1 MSDNIAIEGIET
13 NNLKNIDVQ
22 IVKKGVNLI
31 IGPSGSGKSSLAY
44 DTIAQIGQHEFMAMF
59 ADEVNEPSYKV
70 RSFSNMVA
78 AVPIKQSNYNNNMR
92 STIGTYFG
100 FNRSIG
106 LIYAVLLGLSE
117 DFFVLNKESNLCE
130 NCHGLGYVS
139 QLDYNKIVDFNIP
152 LKNVPFR
159 CWNRYKD
166 FYAQMI
172 VNFCMDY
179 KIDSDKTFR
188 ELNDKEKKALLYGES
203 NRKYSVR
210 YKKTNAFSRRTSKF
224 YGVLTGTPMLS
235 NCGIGKSY
243 YSEFECECCHGK
255 KYGKQFDEYEVQGLS
270 IGEFMT
276 TDFASLQPIIENIS
290 KEISDDRLAF
300 TIKNLKS
307 FIDKATELNLGHL
320 CFHRSIPT
328 LSGGELQRLRMV
340 QVFTTQLSDLIIV
353 LDEPLAGLSG
363 EEKKSIFENVTSLAK
378 KHTVVI
384 VDHGDTFYKVADNII
399 ALGEKGGNAGGK
411 LIDVDDFLKKQG
423 SIGKFTSVSVKTQ
436 TSVELNSPIYKYRGV
451 KVSFADNCMNLITG
465 YSGVGKSTLLREYL
479 PQYFE
484 SYLYINQK
492 PLLGNKNSCVATV
505 LDISNKISE
514 LFSKK
519 YKKDKKFFSSLT
531 GNDGMCPVCA
541 GAGYIEY
548 GDDYHQRMRV
558 ECQECEGTGYN
569 KILKK
574 YKIKDS
580 SIFDV
585 WKMTLDE
592 AIDFFEDT
600 NKSISKICSTAAEI
614 MLGHLHIGQA
624 TSTLSGGENI
634 RIKIMKASKSTAR
647 IIGIDEPFK
656 GLSNVEID
664 AVARYLDRIREKDR
678 TLIVI
683 DHTTGVDLYFSQWI
697 KMENEGGIL
706 TGKILKQSESI
717 IHE

>member
-1 MSDNIAIEGIET
+1 MRDNIVIEGIET

-22 IVKKGVNLI
+22 IVKKGINLI

-59 ADEVNEPSYKV
+59 ADEVSEPSYKV

-78 AVPIKQSNYNNNMR
+78 AVPIKQSNHNNNMR

-100 FNRSIG
+100 LNRSIG
-106 LIYAVLLGLSE
+106 LIYAVLLDLSE

-139 QLDYNKIVDFNIP
+139 QLDYNKIVDFNVP

-166 FYAQMI
+166 FFAQMI
-172 VNFCMDY
+172 INFCEDY
-179 KIDSDKTFR
+179 KIDSNKTFR
-188 ELNDKEKKALLYGES
+188 ELSDKDKKLILYGES
-203 NRKYSVR
+203 SLKYSVR

-224 YGVLTGTPMLS
+224 YGVLTGTSMLP
-235 NCGIGKSY
+235 NCGIGKSF
-243 YSEFECECCHGK
+243 YSEFECNCCHGK
-255 KYGKQFDEYEVQGLS
+255 KYGKQFDEYKVQGLS

-276 TDFASLQPIIENIS
+276 TDFASLQTVVDKIS

-300 TIKNLKS
+300 TIKNLKF
-307 FIDKATELNLGHL
+307 FIDKAVELNLGHL
-320 CFHRSIPT
+320 CFHRAIPT

-363 EEKKSIFENVTSLAK
+363 EEKKSIFENVVSLTK
-378 KHTVVI
+378 KHTVVL
-384 VDHGDTFYKVADNII
+384 VDHGETFYNVADQII
-399 ALGEKGGNAGGK
+399 ALGEKGGSAGGK
-411 LIDVDDFLKKQG
+411 LIDVEAFLKKQSG
-423 SIGKFTSVSVKTQ
+423 IKKSEPPKPSTQ
-436 TSVELNSPIYKYRGV
+436 TMIELHSSIYKYKGV

-514 LFSKK
+514 LYAKK
-519 YKKDKKFFSSLT
+519 HKKDKKFFSNLT

-548 GDDYHQRMRV
+548 GDDYHQSTKI
-558 ECQECEGTGYN
+558 ECRECEGTGFN
-569 KILKK
+569 KLLKK
-574 YKIKDS
+574 YKIKGA

-592 AIDFFEDT
+592 AVDFFADT
-600 NKSISKICSTAAEI
+600 DKNISKTCAVASEI
-614 MLGHLHIGQA
+614 MLGHLHIGQP

-634 RIKIMKASKSTAR
+634 RIKIMKASKSTAKV
-647 IIGIDEPFK
+647 IGVDEPFK
-656 GLSNVEID
+656 GLSNIEID

-683 DHTTGVDLYFSQWI
+683 DHTSGVEDYFSQWI
-697 KMENEGGIL
+697 QMENKKEIL
-706 TGKILKQSESI
+706 TGNILK
-717 IHE
+717 

>member
-1 MSDNIAIEGIET
+1 MNDNIVIEGIET
-13 NNLKNIDVQ
+13 NNLKNIDIQ
-22 IVKKGVNLI
+22 IVKKGINLI

-59 ADEVNEPSYKV
+59 ADEVSEPSYKV

-78 AVPIKQSNYNNNMR
+78 AVPIKQSNHNNNMR

-100 FNRSIG
+100 LNRSIG
-106 LIYAVLLGLSE
+106 LIYAVLLDLSE

-139 QLDYNKIVDFNIP
+139 KLDYNKIVNFNVP

-172 VNFCMDY
+172 ISFCADY

-188 ELNDKEKKALLYGES
+188 ELTDKEKHMILYGES
-203 NRKYSVR
+203 SEKYSVR
-210 YKKTNAFSRRTSKF
+210 YKKSNAFSRRTSKYF
-224 YGVLTGTPMLS
+224 GVLTGVPMLP

-255 KYGKQFDEYEVQGLS
+255 KYGNQFDEYKVQGLS
-270 IGEFMT
+270 IGDFMT
-276 TDFASLQPIIENIS
+276 TDFTSLLQVVDRIS

-300 TIKNLKS
+300 TIKNMKV
-307 FIDKATELNLGHL
+307 FIDKAVELNLGHL
-320 CFHRSIPT
+320 CFHRAIPT

-363 EEKKSIFENVTSLAK
+363 EEKKSIFDNVVSLAK
-378 KHTVVI
+378 KHTVVL
-384 VDHGDTFYKVADNII
+384 VDHGDTFYKAANKVI
-399 ALGEKGGNAGGK
+399 ALGEKGGSDGGK
-411 LIDVDDFLKKQG
+411 IISVDNFLKRQND
-423 SIGKFTSVSVKTQ
+423 IVKFIPIKCDNQ
-436 TSVELNSPIYKYRGV
+436 INVELNSVIYKYRGV
-451 KVSFADNCMNLITG
+451 NVQFAENRMNLITG

-514 LFSKK
+514 LYAKK
-519 YKKDKKFFSSLT
+519 HKKDKKFFSSLT
-531 GNDGMCPVCA
+531 GNDGMCPVCV
-541 GAGYIEY
+541 GAGYIEF
-548 GDDYHQRMRV
+548 GDDYHQSTRI
-558 ECQECEGTGYN
+558 ECKECEGTGFN

-574 YKIKDS
+574 YKIKGK

-592 AIDFFEDT
+592 ATDFFEDT
-600 NKSISKICSTAAEI
+600 DKSITKVCTTASGI
-614 MLGHLHIGQA
+614 MLGHLHVGQA
-624 TSTLSGGENI
+624 TGTLSGGENI
-634 RIKIMKASKSTAR
+634 RIKIMKASKSSAKV
-647 IIGIDEPFK
+647 IGVDEPFK
-656 GLSNVEID
+656 GLSSFEID
-664 AVARYLDRIREKDR
+664 AVARYLDGIREKGK

-683 DHTTGVDLYFSQWI
+683 DHTSGIKNYFSEWI
-697 KMENEGGIL
+697 
-706 TGKILKQSESI
+706 ILKNQDGLLVGNI
-717 IHE
+717 IDS

>member
-1 MSDNIAIEGIET
+1 MSDNIVIEGIET

-59 ADEVNEPSYKV
+59 ADDVSEPSYKV

-78 AVPIKQSNYNNNMR
+78 AVPIKQSNHNNNMR

-100 FNRSIG
+100 LNRSIG
-106 LIYAVLLGLSE
+106 LIYAVMLGLSE

-139 QLDYNKIVDFNIP
+139 QLDYNKIVDFNVP

-166 FYAQMI
+166 FFSQMI
-172 VNFCMDY
+172 VNFCADN

-188 ELNDKEKKALLYGES
+188 ELTDKEKKLLLHGES
-203 NRKYSVR
+203 SEKYSVR
-210 YKKTNAFSRRTSKF
+210 YKKTSAFSRRTSKF
-224 YGVLTGTPMLS
+224 YGVLTGTPMLP
-235 NCGIGKSY
+235 NCGIGKSF

-255 KYGKQFDEYEVQGLS
+255 KYGKQFDEYKVQGLS

-276 TDFASLQPIIENIS
+276 VDFASLKTVFDKIS
-290 KEISDDRLAF
+290 KEILDDRLAF
-300 TIKNLKS
+300 TIKNLKA
-307 FIDKATELNLGHL
+307 FIDKAVELNLGHL
-320 CFHRSIPT
+320 CFHRAIPT

-340 QVFTTQLSDLIIV
+340 QVFTTQLSDLVIV

-363 EEKKSIFENVTSLAK
+363 AEKKSIFDNVVSLAK
-378 KHTVVI
+378 KHTVVL
-384 VDHGDTFYKVADNII
+384 VDHGDTFYKVADKII
-399 ALGEKGGNAGGK
+399 ALGEKGGSAGGK
-411 LIDVDDFLKKQG
+411 LIDVESFLKKQNG
-423 SIGKFTSVSVKTQ
+423 IKRIAPPKVSTQ
-436 TSVELNSPIYKYRGV
+436 TAVELNSSIYKYKGV

-514 LFSKK
+514 LYAKK
-519 YKKDKKFFSSLT
+519 HKKDKRFFSSLT

-548 GDDYHQRMRV
+548 GDVNHQSTRI
-558 ECQECEGTGYN
+558 ECRECEGTGFN

-574 YKIKDS
+574 YKIKGA

-585 WKMTLDE
+585 WKMTLEE
-592 AIDFFEDT
+592 AVDFFEDT
-600 NKSISKICSTAAEI
+600 DKSISKICSTASEI
-614 MLGHLHIGQA
+614 MLGHLHIGQP
-624 TSTLSGGENI
+624 TGTLSGGENI
-634 RIKIMKASKSTAR
+634 RIKIMKASRSTAR
-647 IIGIDEPFK
+647 VIGVDEPFK
-656 GLSNVEID
+656 GLSNIEID
-664 AVARYLDRIREKDR
+664 AVAMFLNKIREKGC

-683 DHTTGVDLYFSQWI
+683 DHTAGVEDYFSQWI
-697 KMENEGGIL
+697 QIENINDIL
-706 TGKILKQSESI
+706 CGRIMK
-717 IHE
+717 

>member
-1 MSDNIAIEGIET
+1 MSDNIVIEGIET

-59 ADEVNEPSYKV
+59 ADEVSEPSYKV

-78 AVPIKQSNYNNNMR
+78 AVPIKQSNHNNNMR

-100 FNRSIG
+100 LNRSIG
-106 LIYAVLLGLSE
+106 LIYAVMLGLSE

-139 QLDYNKIVDFNIP
+139 QLDYNKIVDFNVP

-166 FYAQMI
+166 FFAQMI
-172 VNFCMDY
+172 VNFCADN

-188 ELNDKEKKALLYGES
+188 ELSDKEKKLLLYGES
-203 NRKYSVR
+203 TEKYSVR

-224 YGVLTGTPMLS
+224 YGVLTGTPMLP
-235 NCGIGKSY
+235 NCGIGKSF

-255 KYGKQFDEYEVQGLS
+255 KYGKQFDEYKVHGLS

-276 TDFASLQPIIENIS
+276 VDFASLKTVVDKIS

-300 TIKNLKS
+300 TIKNLKA
-307 FIDKATELNLGHL
+307 FIDKAIELNLGPL
-320 CFHRSIPT
+320 CFHRAIPT

-340 QVFTTQLSDLIIV
+340 QVFTTQLSDLVIV

-363 EEKKSIFENVTSLAK
+363 EEKKSIFDNVVSLAK
-378 KHTVVI
+378 KHTVVL
-384 VDHGDTFYKVADNII
+384 VDHGDTFYKVADKII
-399 ALGEKGGNAGGK
+399 ALGEKGGSAGGK
-411 LIDVDDFLKKQG
+411 LIDVEAFLKKQNG
-423 SIGKFTSVSVKTQ
+423 IEKIEPPKANTQ
-436 TSVELNSPIYKYRGV
+436 TVVELNSSIYKYKGV
-451 KVSFADNCMNLITG
+451 MVSFADNCMNLITG

-514 LFSKK
+514 LYAKK
-519 YKKDKKFFSSLT
+519 HKKDKKFFSSLT

-548 GDDYHQRMRV
+548 GDDYHQSTRI
-558 ECQECEGTGYN
+558 ECRECEGTGFN

-574 YKIKDS
+574 YKIKGA

-592 AIDFFEDT
+592 AVDFFGDT
-600 NKSISKICSTAAEI
+600 DKSISKTCSTASEI
-614 MLGHLHIGQA
+614 MLGHLHIGQP

-634 RIKIMKASKSTAR
+634 RIKIMKASKSTAKV
-647 IIGIDEPFK
+647 IGVDEPFK
-656 GLSNVEID
+656 GLSNIEID
-664 AVARYLDRIREKDR
+664 AVAKYLDKIREKER

-683 DHTTGVDLYFSQWI
+683 DHTTGVEDYFSQWI
-697 KMENEGGIL
+697 QMENKKDIL
-706 TGKILKQSESI
+706 TGKILK
-717 IHE
+717 

>member
-1 MSDNIAIEGIET
+1 MGDYIVIEGIET
-13 NNLKNIDVQ
+13 NNLRNIDVD
-22 IVKKGVNLI
+22 IVKKGINLI

-59 ADEVNEPSYKV
+59 ADEVSEPSYKV

-78 AVPIKQSNYNNNMR
+78 AVPIKQSNHNNNMR

-100 FNRSIG
+100 LNRSIG
-106 LIYAVLLGLSE
+106 LIYAVILGLSE

-139 QLDYNKIVDFNIP
+139 QLDYNKIVDYNVP

-166 FYAQMI
+166 FFAQMI
-172 VNFCMDY
+172 VNYCEDY
-179 KIDSDKTFR
+179 KIDSDKPFR
-188 ELNDKEKKALLYGES
+188 ELSDKEKKLILYGES
-203 NRKYSVR
+203 AGKYSVR
-210 YKKTNAFSRRTSKF
+210 YKKTNAFSKRTSKF
-224 YGVLTGTPMLS
+224 YGVLTGTPMLL
-235 NCGIGKSY
+235 NCGIGKSF
-243 YSEFECECCHGK
+243 YSEFECDCCHGK
-255 KYGKQFDEYEVQGLS
+255 KYGRQFDEYKVQGLS

-276 TDFASLQPIIENIS
+276 VDFASLQTVVDKIS
-290 KEISDDRLAF
+290 EEISDDRLAF
-300 TIKNLKS
+300 TIKNLKD
-307 FIDKATELNLGHL
+307 FVDKAVELNLGHL
-320 CFHRSIPT
+320 CFHRAIPT

-340 QVFTTQLSDLIIV
+340 QVFTTQLSDLVIV

-363 EEKKSIFENVTSLAK
+363 EEKKSVFDNVVLLAK
-378 KHTVVI
+378 KHTVVL
-384 VDHGDTFYKVADNII
+384 VDHGDTFYKVADKII
-399 ALGEKGGNAGGK
+399 ALGEKGGSAGGK
-411 LIDVDDFLKKQG
+411 LIDVKSFLAKQNGIKK
-423 SIGKFTSVSVKTQ
+423 SEPEKVSTQ
-436 TSVELNSPIYKYRGV
+436 TVVELNSPIYKYKGV

-465 YSGVGKSTLLREYL
+465 YSGLGKSTLLREYL
-479 PQYFE
+479 PQFFE

-514 LFSKK
+514 LYAKNHK
-519 YKKDKKFFSSLT
+519 RDKKFFSSLT

-548 GDDYHQRMRV
+548 GDYYHQSTRI
-558 ECQECEGTGYN
+558 ECKECEGTGFN

-574 YKIKDS
+574 YKIKGA

-592 AIDFFEDT
+592 TVDFFEDT
-600 NKSISKICSTAAEI
+600 DKSISKICSTASEI
-614 MLGHLHIGQA
+614 MLGHLHIGQP

-634 RIKIMKASKSTAR
+634 RIKIMKASKSTAKV
-647 IIGIDEPFK
+647 IGVDEPFK
-656 GLSNVEID
+656 GLCNIEID
-664 AVARYLDRIREKDR
+664 AVARYLDKIREKGH

-683 DHTTGVDLYFSQWI
+683 DHTTGVEDYFSQWI
-697 KMENEGGIL
+697 QMENKKDIL
-706 TGKILKQSESI
+706 TGKILK
-717 IHE
+717 